1 MREEI
6 EMKSREEIMAKAE
19 EFASAPADSVE
30 GEAHWILMTLA
41 GDSEADMFSTAGAH
55 DFLYSL
61 EKDEEGSAAA
71 EASIVSE
78 FLNK

>member
-1 MREEI
+1 MKKREEI
-6 EMKSREEIMAKAE
+6 LAKAE

-30 GEAHWILMTLA
+30 GEAYWILTTLA
-41 GDSEADMFSTAGAH
+41 GENEADMFSADGAF
-55 DFLYSL
+55 DFIYSL

-71 EASIVSE
+71 EAASIVAE

>member
-1 MREEI
+1 MKTREEI
-6 EMKSREEIMAKAE
+6 LTKAV

-30 GEAHWILMTLA
+30 GEAYWVLTTLA
-41 GDSEADMFSTAGAH
+41 GENEADMFSEAGAQ

-71 EASIVSE
+71 EAAVIVSE